1 MQVSEFKSD
10 LYNHVFSILDGEDVH
25 SSPCGVGGER
35 AAEIATKIAELAER
49 LLSEDT
55 NCGCDSCGWYDR
67 QPGSKN
73 CKHCD
78 DENESRTNKFFN
90 DRHDARVRAGRGW

>member
-1 MQVSEFKSD
+1 MQVSEFKSE

-35 AAEIATKIAELAER
+35 AAEIATKIADLAEQ
-49 LLSEDT
+49 LLSE
-55 NCGCDSCGWYDR
+55 
-67 QPGSKN
+67 
-73 CKHCD
+73 